1 MKKITK
7 KFIEYIGIF
16 ITVFSLLLMIL
27 LATMKIPR
35 TAIEDNLKKSTE
47 YFKNKEMVEMQVI
60 RREYT
65 YLHLYSES
73 VLLNIINYIDTSNV
87 LESAMLD
94 RYYESEAVDTNKDYI
109 NAVEENIEPNTQ
121 YLRYWHGSMAILRPC
136 LILFSIQEIFN
147 INYII
152 INILFLVLLI
162 ILLRKSKKLALIY
175 VISMIMVAFPIV
187 GISLLYSW
195 TFYIMMITSIIAIFI
210 ERKGNEDLYK
220 LFFITGIITCFLD
233 FLTTEIITL
242 YVPILFVMLLRKE
255 RTQEF
260 DFKDSFKFVL
270 KATIIWGIAYASM
283 FLAKWIL
290 ASIVLRTNAL
300 QYVSDNLKLR
310 INGTEGVITVTV
322 TSVADSTKTDTAT
335 ITLASD

>member
-187 GISLLYSW
+187 
-195 TFYIMMITSIIAIFI
+195 
-210 ERKGNEDLYK
+210 
-220 LFFITGIITCFLD
+220 
-233 FLTTEIITL
+233 
-242 YVPILFVMLLRKE
+242 
-255 RTQEF
+255 
-260 DFKDSFKFVL
+260 
-270 KATIIWGIAYASM
+270 
-283 FLAKWIL
+283 
-290 ASIVLRTNAL
+290 
-300 QYVSDNLKLR
+300 
-310 INGTEGVITVTV
+310 
-322 TSVADSTKTDTAT
+322 
-335 ITLASD
+335 